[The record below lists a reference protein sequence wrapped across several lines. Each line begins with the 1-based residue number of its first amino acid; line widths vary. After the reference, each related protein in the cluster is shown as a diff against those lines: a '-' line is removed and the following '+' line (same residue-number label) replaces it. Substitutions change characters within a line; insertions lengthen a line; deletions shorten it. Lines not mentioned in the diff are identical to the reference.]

1 MAFQAGR
8 GKGFLKLVSLLE
20 MSDFPSIWLQSANL
34 PLLNIQKD
42 FGFNQVISEAEL
54 RVTQRQMGVLVAPVT
69 KFPKAVMSP
78 LWRFYSP
85 NSIFFFYC
93 DLSYYN

>member
-20 MSDFPSIWLQSANL
+20 MSDFPSIRLQSANL

-42 FGFNQVISEAEL
+42 FGFNQVISEDAKTDGSS
-54 RVTQRQMGVLVAPVT
+54 RGAFCQI
-69 KFPKAVMSP
+69 S
-78 LWRFYSP
+78 
-85 NSIFFFYC
+85 
-93 DLSYYN
+93 

>member
-20 MSDFPSIWLQSANL
+20 MSDFHSIWLQSANL

-54 RVTQRQMGVLVAPVT
+54 RVTQRQMGVLVAPVA

-78 LWRFYSP
+78 LWRFL
-85 NSIFFFYC
+85 SIILLEY
-93 DLSYYN
+93 LS

>member
-20 MSDFPSIWLQSANL
+20 MSDFPSIRLQSANL

-42 FGFNQVISEAEL
+42 LGFNQVISEAEL
-54 RVTQRQMGVLVAPVT
+54 RVTQRQMGVLVAHFA
-69 KFPKAVMSP
+69 KSPKAVMSP
-78 LWRFYSP
+78 RDYTVGTSRP
-85 NSIFFFYC
+85 
-93 DLSYYN
+93 